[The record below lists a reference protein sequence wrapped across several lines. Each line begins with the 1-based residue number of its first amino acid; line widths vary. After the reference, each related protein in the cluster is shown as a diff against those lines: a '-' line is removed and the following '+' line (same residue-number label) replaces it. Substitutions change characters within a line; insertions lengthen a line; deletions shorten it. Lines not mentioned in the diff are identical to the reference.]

1 MSKDQP
7 SAIPAVID
15 RLLETS
21 DEITSGD
28 VARTAGV
35 SRQAASY
42 HLSRMVERG
51 ELLHEGMGRGGRY
64 RRTTYMTFHYNL
76 EGLKEDEVWTQEN
89 AELRRRDP
97 KILDNRHIPPIL
109 NFAFTEMLNNAIDHS
124 RGTRVDVRWYL
135 NENFIAFE
143 VADDG
148 VGAFRNMAETR
159 SLESEFDAIGEL
171 SKGKQTTL
179 PQAHSGL
186 GIYFTSRM
194 VDRFVLSSGH
204 FSWIVD
210 RRRDDVA
217 VEWFEIARHGTLA
230 RCEIDADTTLT
241 QVEVFDDFAPPSR
254 PGANR
259 SRLRVSLFE
268 RGPNFVS
275 RTEAKRLAAELD
287 SFDEVDID
295 FSGVAQVGQGFI
307 DELFRVWQVAHPNTR
322 LVATHTN
329 PAVDALLRITLDSTQ
344 G

>member
-1 MSKDQP
+1 
-7 SAIPAVID
+7 
-15 RLLETS
+15 
-21 DEITSGD
+21 
-28 VARTAGV
+28 
-35 SRQAASY
+35 
-42 HLSRMVERG
+42 
-51 ELLHEGMGRGGRY
+51 
-64 RRTTYMTFHYNL
+64 
-76 EGLKEDEVWTQEN
+76 
-89 AELRRRDP
+89 
-97 KILDNRHIPPIL
+97 
-109 NFAFTEMLNNAIDHS
+109 MLNNAIDHS

-194 VDRFVLSSGH
+194 VDRLVLSSGH

-307 DELFRVWQVAHPNTR
+307 DETFPGVAVSAPQYPSRRDAHQPRGRCSLEDNARTLR
-322 LVATHTN
+322 KDETASEVSDEKDRASAETELTFLVPSRRGERWHVVS
-329 PAVDALLRITLDSTQ
+329 AV
-344 G
+344 